1 MTTAAQPIGVAEHTL
16 GAAIPAVQ
24 LRVPSIESPLISA
37 FVNNIMKDGKKAT
50 ARRIVNDALKHIQ
63 VETSS
68 DPHQIMANAVEKV
81 EPLFKVVGVK
91 KGAKSML
98 TPKPLTERQRRRTA
112 IIWIIGAAESRN
124 QKDPAGIRIGKELLA
139 ILSDESSTIQKRNQ
153 VHKTALQNRSNVV
166 LVDRRIRK
174 M

>member
-1 MTTAAQPIGVAEHTL
+1 MTSSLSTQQSSPVSGSVAVET
-16 GAAIPAVQ
+16 
-24 LRVPSIESPLISA
+24 PLVSA
-37 FVNNIMKDGKKAT
+37 LVNNVMRHGKKAT
-50 ARRIVNDALKHIQ
+50 ARRIVSDALKH
-63 VETSS
+63 VASS
-68 DPHQIMANAVEKV
+68 ADKQDPHAILSAAVEKV

-91 KGAKSML
+91 KGAKSLL

-112 IIWIIGAAESRN
+112 IVWILDAANARN

-139 ILSDESSTIQKRNQ
+139 ILSDESSTIQKRLN